1 MQAERLGLVN
11 MLVHENGRRDPERM
25 ARAIDRLPEQKRPSE
40 VTVPGL
46 LDGLDVIQQRFS
58 SWLAQR
64 GTGAMSQ
71 AAE

>member
-1 MQAERLGLVN
+1 
-11 MLVHENGRRDPERM
+11 M
-25 ARAIDRLPEQKRPSE
+25 ARAIDRLADQKRPSE

-58 SWLAQR
+58 SWLERRAAR
-64 GTGAMSQ
+64 AMTQ